1 MICLN
6 LDMLRAISSVYRS
19 LRSFQQNIGVNK
31 IHGEYS
37 NHVVFIGLFSVIIH
51 VLSCLK

>member
-19 LRSFQQNIGVNK
+19 LRSFQNIGVNK

-37 NHVVFIGLFSVIIH
+37 NHDVFIGLFSIIIH